1 MTKKKQTVLCKEC
14 VGEGEATYQVGFFSM
29 TGQCPK
35 CDGHGTVA
43 KPTPEEE
50 LKDKLLQ

>member
-35 CDGHGTVA
+35 CDGKGRVA
-43 KPTPEEE
+43 TPTLEEE